1 MDNTKTLQAQTQ
13 EEARQL
19 AIDWQTWQSKQVLSY
34 AELIEWQ
41 DTFTELAN
49 RYDLQ
54 KEFKENGII

>member
-1 MDNTKTLQAQTQ
+1 MNNTTTLQAQTQ
-13 EEARQL
+13 GEARQL
-19 AIDWQTWQSKQVLSY
+19 AIDWQAWQSEQALSY